1 MGSGEA
7 MKIVIAVCLLAF
19 GISQARQEPSEVR
32 IRFLDSQTG
41 FAIPAE
47 TIQLNRPTRLQA
59 GLPAGVV
66 SVKLD
71 NQPRIVTVTSNGYRP
86 LSFTIL
92 PTDTILQVRL
102 SPTTLPEEFSSEAI
116 SRLRE
121 PHMIIVIGFVSD
133 ATKGTAL
140 SGVRVSAS
148 QSNATAETN
157 GRGFFVLHIPAPTGY
172 SSNTAFRTDI
182 QFYKSGYRSLIRQ
195 GARVAVE
202 TTTKYRVRLEPGSGT
217 QTLRE
222 QHRGDNAGQQD
233 SDSGGP
239 TISKRAASGAP
250 TLPSS
255 IRVGRDCSTST
266 SCTTVEVSALEDYT
280 KHVLPNEWIASWLAE
295 SLKAGSVAV
304 RSVGVWYTVHPK
316 ASSFD
321 VCDTTACQVYDPDN
335 SSSSTD
341 AATDATAK
349 NVLVQ
354 SGTDTV
360 AKAEYAAENNH
371 HSPCD
376 DGQTGDG
383 ASWPCADDSVCRGQ
397 TLDGHGRGMCQRGSQ
412 RWAQGSKDMDWIL
425 THYYPNFDKVTGN

>member
-1 MGSGEA
+1 
-7 MKIVIAVCLLAF
+7 MKIVITVFLLAF
-19 GISQARQEPSEVR
+19 STLQMHEEVSEVR
-32 IRFLDSQTG
+32 IRFLDDQTG

-47 TIQLNRPTRLQA
+47 TIQLNRPTRLQ
-59 GLPAGVV
+59 GELPAGVV

-71 NQPRIVTVTSNGYRP
+71 KQPTVVKVTANGYKP
-86 LSFTIL
+86 LSFALL
-92 PTDTILQVRL
+92 PADTAIQVRL
-102 SPTTLPEEFSSEAI
+102 TPTVPPEEFSSGAI
-116 SRLRE
+116 SQLRK
-121 PHMIIVIGFVSD
+121 PNVIIIIGFVSD
-133 ATKGTAL
+133 ATRGTAL
-140 SGVRVSAS
+140 PGVRVSAS
-148 QSNATAETN
+148 ELNANAETN
-157 GRGFFVLHIPAPTGY
+157 GRGFFVLRAPAPKRY

-182 QFYKSGYRSLIRQ
+182 EFYKTGYRSLVRQ

-202 TTTKYRVRLEPGSGT
+202 TTTKYRVRLEPGTGT
-217 QTLRE
+217 QSFHE
-222 QHRGDNAGQQD
+222 QVRGDNADQQD
-233 SDSGGP
+233 SDSSAP
-239 TISKRAASGAP
+239 TVSKKAGSGAP

-255 IRVGRDCSTST
+255 IRIGRNCSTST

-304 RSVGVWYTVHPK
+304 RSVGVWYTLHPK
-316 ASSFD
+316 ASSYD
-321 VCDTTACQVYDPDN
+321 VCDSTACQVYDPDK

-341 AATDATAK
+341 AATDATPK

-354 SGTDTV
+354 SGTDNV

-383 ASWPCADDSVCRGQ
+383 ASWPCADDSVCKGQ
-397 TLDGHGRGMCQRGSQ
+397 TLDGHGRGMCQRGTQ

-425 THYYPNFDKVTGN
+425 THYYPGFNKVTGN